1 MEVGVCSLQTR
12 NGVHRKAF
20 VPRSC
25 TGSCS
30 VSRTAQGFA
39 TLLCDANSTFH
50 ILVTVRDQTTVSRT
64 WVMFTRKRQD
74 MCSSCLANHV
84 MPATPVTET
93 KNCLC
98 ISRHTSLFA
107 ALVRFP
113 CVGWDLGPSALGINK
128 LPSCVCNTVVALLSR
143 SVQRYRLGA

>member
-39 TLLCDANSTFH
+39 TLLRDANSTSH
-50 ILVTVRDQTTVSRT
+50 ILVTFSHINI
-64 WVMFTRKRQD
+64 FF
-74 MCSSCLANHV
+74 L
-84 MPATPVTET
+84 
-93 KNCLC
+93 
-98 ISRHTSLFA
+98 ISEKLHFQKDHFYFLFV
-107 ALVRFP
+107 L
-113 CVGWDLGPSALGINK
+113 K
-128 LPSCVCNTVVALLSR
+128 
-143 SVQRYRLGA
+143 Q